1 VDTAQSMSPF
11 GWPGSDIFLVV
22 ILTVSSGESDKA
34 VHIRPLELLILTQ
47 NVLIILWAN
56 FIKFFRAS
64 GEGRTVD

>member
-1 VDTAQSMSPF
+1 MSPF